1 MLHAPVRLTQRRC
14 WPAQVYPTY
23 DCACPFVDSL
33 EGVTHALRTSEYK
46 DREAQ
51 FFWILKAEQ
60 QVLPSHATC
69 ARSFGARD
77 ALIASETMK
86 SVSCCCCPRLQACM
100 YVCASSL
107 KRAVTRTVDTSALY
121 VNACHSRAL

>member
-1 MLHAPVRLTQRRC
+1 MLHTLMRLKQQRRC

-33 EGVTHALRTSEYK
+33 EEVTHALRTSEYK

-60 QVLPSHATC
+60 QVLPSPATC
-69 ARSFGARD
+69 AGSCESSD
-77 ALIASETMK
+77 ACI
-86 SVSCCCCPRLQACM
+86 
-100 YVCASSL
+100 
-107 KRAVTRTVDTSALY
+107 TSKEMEP
-121 VNACHSRAL
+121 V

>member
-1 MLHAPVRLTQRRC
+1 MLHTLMRLKQRRRC

-69 ARSFGARD
+69 ARSFRACD
-77 ALIASETMK
+77 ALIASEKMRF
-86 SVSCCCCPRLQACM
+86 VFAVFGPAFRHAC
-100 YVCASSL
+100 
-107 KRAVTRTVDTSALY
+107 
-121 VNACHSRAL
+121 ACKLSESKCH